1 MNHDR
6 FQKVGGIAAL
16 TAAVTVVIGIA
27 MFATLMTDYATGDP
41 DVAESVAFVVDN
53 EATLYIWNLIT
64 LLLFAVAIV
73 PLALA
78 LHARL
83 KSGAAGIAQTATA
96 FGLIW
101 SGLLLASGMVINV
114 GHGAVVDLFDANP
127 EQAES
132 LWSAID
138 SVGNGLGGTME
149 IAGGLWVLLV
159 SWAALRAG
167 VFPKAL
173 NYLGLAMAA
182 SAFATILPALEDV
195 AIVFGLGLIIWLAWM
210 GTIMLRDTPTIP
222 ENDRVVPGN

>member
-1 MNHDR
+1 MEHDR
-6 FQKVGGIAAL
+6 FQRAGGIAAL
-16 TAAVTVVIGIA
+16 TAAATVVVGIG
-27 MFATLMTDYATGDP
+27 MFATLLTDYTTGDP

-64 LLLFAVAIV
+64 LLVFAVAMV

-78 LHARL
+78 LHQRL
-83 KSGAAGIAQTATA
+83 KAGAAGIAQTATA

-114 GHGAVVDLFDANP
+114 GYGAVVDLFDTNP
-127 EQAES
+127 DQAES

-182 SAFATILPALEDV
+182 SALVTIVPALEDV
-195 AIVFGLGLIIWLAWM
+195 AIIFGLGLIVWLAWM
-210 GTIMLRDTPTIP
+210 GAIMLRDVPTDSASDSVLP
-222 ENDRVVPGN
+222 AT